1 MAPDYAHYLCENYS
15 LEYEDLKTILKTIP
29 ELQRYDFDKKIVD
42 RLANQQL
49 KKKYGMAVVVVTA
62 NRSKVIEHWL
72 WGAAK
77 AFLRYGVDIIIYDSS
92 DDDKTENIVMNYKFD
107 HCYNVNY
114 RRYSGNYDGFSIDE
128 KVISAYSQFAS
139 EYKYL
144 WLHQDGM
151 VPIPDVL
158 MPKIG
163 KKLQQGLEA
172 IILNATWRDYLNIGS
187 HHYTKP
193 EELFKD
199 QCVQMTILEATIIRS
214 DLIRQVIQLYPLN
227 KNTNYGLWQPIAL
240 FQYWSDKTVNVDS
253 VVADIWSYNPW
264 VTTSI
269 LCKKNTFKQ
278 WCELWYQNISSL
290 PSKYNSCKKK
300 VLKVRMSD
308 FLPFSAMNLLAI
320 RSVNGFDFKYI
331 HTNRKILEKVS
342 INPYWVF
349 CIIAFMP
356 RSLAGFFETHS
367 DMKIIKLI
375 SKIYIALKSVMEY
388 S

>member
-1 MAPDYAHYLCENYS
+1 MCIRDRARVDEFTDGEKAIRKPCNQRKYI
-15 LEYEDLKTILKTIP
+15 LELTRLGTLITYYTRTGTPTCGTTILKQAFLNCGGIN
-29 ELQRYDFDKKIVD
+29 YDFGPTAD
-42 RLANQQL
+42 
-49 KKKYGMAVVVVTA
+49 AVLGYQIMRDYTA
-62 NRSKVIEHWL
+62 VSYTHL
-72 WGAAK
+72 
-77 AFLRYGVDIIIYDSS
+77 
-92 DDDKTENIVMNYKFD
+92 
-107 HCYNVNY
+107 
-114 RRYSGNYDGFSIDE
+114 
-128 KVISAYSQFAS
+128 
-139 EYKYL
+139 
-144 WLHQDGM
+144 QDGM